1 MATDTTLDPDALELI
16 ESIRSGKALDAI
28 QSSLQESP
36 HELVASAYLARL
48 IRQNIHQQPELA
60 FEEHRT
66 ASMVASMLRM
76 WGYEVHEGIGKTG
89 LVGVMTFGSPNESS
103 GQAMPGF
110 GFRADMDALPI
121 QEQTGKTYASRR
133 AGIMHAAATTAT
145 PQAFLAQPE

>member
-28 QSSLQESP
+28 QSSVQESP

-66 ASMVASMLRM
+66 ASMVA
-76 WGYEVHEGIGKTG
+76 
-89 LVGVMTFGSPNESS
+89 
-103 GQAMPGF
+103 
-110 GFRADMDALPI
+110 
-121 QEQTGKTYASRR
+121 
-133 AGIMHAAATTAT
+133 
-145 PQAFLAQPE
+145 